1 MRFHRR
7 RDYHVCHKAA
17 VWLAPDIEAG
27 QSRQEYALDMIYAML
42 ESDLDGENDLPKKAG
57 KEICESCV
65 YNPRAWRK
73 E

>member
-1 MRFHRR
+1 MKLTI
-7 RDYHVCHKAA
+7 D
-17 VWLAPDIEAG
+17 LPDNAFLTLDDVARVLG

-65 YNPRAWRK
+65 YNPKAWRK
-73 E
+73 EP